1 MNHQGEKQGVG
12 TRGPV
17 ELKNARN
24 RLAAL
29 WKPLELNRLRPK
41 SHAGHPDE
49 YGYLVSAG
57 KGSRLGCTGRHPRR
71 PERVFGEAPNTAHEA
86 RALPGRL
93 THINTGVLPRK

>member
-1 MNHQGEKQGVG
+1 MNHQSEKQGVG

-29 WKPLELNRLRPK
+29 WKPLELKGLRPK

-49 YGYLVSAG
+49 YGCLVSAG
-57 KGSRLGCTGRHPRR
+57 KRSRLGCTGGRPRR
-71 PERVFGEAPNTAHEA
+71 PERVFGEAPNTARVA
-86 RALPGRL
+86 RALPRRL
-93 THINTGVLPRK
+93 THISTGVLPRK

>member
-1 MNHQGEKQGVG
+1 MG

-29 WKPLELNRLRPK
+29 WKPLELKGLSPK

-49 YGYLVSAG
+49 HGYLVSAG
-57 KGSRLGCTGRHPRR
+57 KRSRLGCTGRQPRR
-71 PERVFGEAPNTAHEA
+71 PERMFGEAPNTARGA

-93 THINTGVLPRK
+93 THIDTGVLPSK